1 MKLSINIYDDS
12 WGEEDLVTEGVPR
25 DITVADAKAILAE
38 CADLFVHTLCHG
50 PNAVEQLVVNPI
62 DRRVYRKDMIDGF
75 FIEYKLIGDDMF
87 YTYLFTAQSV
97 KEMAS

>member
-1 MKLSINIYDDS
+1 M
-12 WGEEDLVTEGVPR
+12 
-25 DITVADAKAILAE
+25 
-38 CADLFVHTLCHG
+38 F
-50 PNAVEQLVVNPI
+50 
-62 DRRVYRKDMIDGF
+62 DGF